1 MTSLGPV
8 LTLDSFMKGV
18 SSDEEDDIILHEVS
32 VGSSGSQPSKS
43 RKMASKKSKQE
54 ENNQGKLK

>member
-18 SSDEEDDIILHEVS
+18 SSDEEDDMILHEVS
-32 VGSSGSQPSKS
+32 VGSSVGQQSKS

-54 ENNQGKLK
+54 ESSHGKFK